1 MFKKKHIQKLV
12 FVAILI
18 LAVQVLY
25 ATNIFSGGRND
36 KKSESKYSL
45 KNLSCFSNKSLTLS
59 SAKYTYKLKSAA
71 LNNNS
76 LLNSSNSSSSIQL
89 TNGNTT
95 FIYPYKMKVKVPKF
109 KTPTSSKF

>member
-1 MFKKKHIQKLV
+1 MFQKKHIQKLIFLV
-12 FVAILI
+12 VLIFV
-18 LAVQVLY
+18 VQVLY

-45 KNLSCFSNKSLTLS
+45 KNLNKFSNKSLTLS
-59 SAKYTYKLKSAA
+59 SVKYTYKLKSGT
-71 LNNNS
+71 LNNQS
-76 LLNSSNSSSSIQL
+76 LSNTSYSSSIQL

-109 KTPTSSKF
+109 KTPASSKF